1 MPDAARRII
10 ASSPRLRAM
19 QILDRYILVR
29 VLQPFL
35 YCVLGFVSIWLVFD
49 LSENAPTFL
58 ENKAPVWRVVEFYLL
73 RVPEIILMSLPV
85 GLLLAIL
92 YTFTQMSRRNEI
104 ISILGSGRSVL
115 RLLAPLII
123 LGLLLTGL
131 ATALNYSAAPHA
143 GAVKKDILQEISSGE
158 DLERQAIRGH
168 LFRNHEDRRF
178 WHIGRLNPS
187 IERLSSVMILQQDN
201 AGRLQRNY
209 YAQNATYDHATRTW
223 RLDKGKVVDFTPEG
237 DVAEQRWFE
246 ILRLRNFS
254 ETPWR
259 ISSSVLDANFLSVP
273 ELREY
278 LANNAHFTPARL
290 APYRTQLAY
299 RWALPWGC
307 LLAVLIA
314 APLGIIYSR
323 RGLMGSITTAI
334 LLFFFLVLSS
344 SIFLALGK
352 GFRIDPV
359 LAAWGPVVFFG
370 GIGFLMLWM
379 RSTNREVPGILS

>member
-1 MPDAARRII
+1 MPGRRRRII
-10 ASSPRLRAM
+10 SPSPRARAM
-19 QILDRYILVR
+19 QIIDRYILVR

-85 GLLLAIL
+85 GILLAIL

-115 RLLAPLII
+115 RLLAPL
-123 LGLLLTGL
+123 LVFGLILTGV

-168 LFRNHEDRRF
+168 LFRNREDRRF

-187 IERLSSVMILQQDN
+187 IERLSSVMILQQDED
-201 AGRLQRNY
+201 GRLQRNY
-209 YAQNATYDHATRTW
+209 YAENATYDHATRTW

-237 DVAEQRWFE
+237 DVENQRLFA

-259 ISSSVLDANFLSVP
+259 ISSSVLEANFLSVP

-278 LANNAHFTPARL
+278 LANNVHFTAARL

-323 RGLMGSITTAI
+323 RGLMGSITMAI

-344 SIFLALGK
+344 SVFLALGK
-352 GFRIDPV
+352 GYRIDPL
-359 LAAWGPVVFFG
+359 LAAWGPVVLFG
-370 GIGFLMLWM
+370 GIGLLMLWM